1 MAMRQVLLASLLLAF
16 TAGALAA
23 TKPIVWKPARNA
35 FLHVNDQPVKD
46 WDAFEIE
53 KKSDRYLL
61 KLEGKY
67 LFLDTQQKNVFEL
80 SENTLQRQG
89 SDLLW
94 DPDTL
99 PEKPMGTSNWIVRDV
114 GLALRIRFHLNQ
126 DGRDIDLQIPHKRS
140 R

>member
-1 MAMRQVLLASLLLAF
+1 MRKVLLASLLLAF
-16 TAGALAA
+16 TAGAFAA
-23 TKPIVWKPARNA
+23 TKPVIWKPARNA

-61 KLEGKY
+61 QLEGKY
-67 LFLDTQQKNVFEL
+67 LLIDSQQKNVFEL
-80 SENTLQRQG
+80 SERALQRQG

-99 PEKPMGTSNWIVRDV
+99 PEKPIATSSWVVRDV
-114 GLALRIRFHLNQ
+114 GLALRIRFHLDQ
-126 DGRDIDLQIPHKRS
+126 DSRDIDLQIPHKPS
-140 R
+140 RP